1 MTVGVLLMAYGTPR
15 NLEEVEAYFTHI
27 RRGRRP
33 PAEEVEDLRERY
45 RRIGGA
51 SPLREITEA
60 QARGLQ
66 QILDRRALGRF
77 RVYLGMKH
85 SPPFVGEVAEAM
97 LRDGVRRV
105 VALVLAPHD
114 SRMIVDEYME
124 YAQPAFDSVP
134 DLQLRVVRSWHL
146 NPGYLHALERRVRSA
161 LQGFPDR
168 DPQATDVLFTAHSL
182 PERILEWNDPYPRTL
197 RETAEELAR
206 RVGLARWRVCYQSA
220 GHTPFPWL
228 GPDILEVLEELAASG
243 CRQVLAVP
251 VGFVADHLEVLY
263 DLDVEAARRAG
274 EFGLVFRRTESLN
287 TDPEFLEGLGEEVV
301 AAAGSLP

>member
-15 NLEEVEAYFTHI
+15 HLDEVEAYFTHI

-33 PAEEVEDLRERY
+33 SPEEVEALRARY

-66 QILDRRALGRF
+66 AALDRRAPGRF
-77 RVYLGMKH
+77 RVYLAMKH
-85 SPPFVGEVAEAM
+85 SAPFIADVAAEI
-97 LRDGVRRV
+97 LRHGVRRV
-105 VALVLAPHD
+105 VALVLAPHE

-124 YAQPAFDSVP
+124 YAKPVLDSAQ

-146 NPGYLHALERRVRSA
+146 NPHFLAAVERRIRSSLER
-161 LQGFPDR
+161 FPDPR
-168 DPQATDVLFTAHSL
+168 PEATEVLFTAHSL
-182 PERILEWNDPYPRTL
+182 PERILEWNDPYPTTL
-197 RETAEELAR
+197 LETAQELAR
-206 RVGLARWRVCYQSA
+206 RTRLSAWRVCYQSA

-228 GPDILEVLEELAASG
+228 GPDILEVLEEIAAAG
-243 CRQVLAVP
+243 RRQVLVVP

-263 DLDVEAARRAG
+263 DLDVEAAERAG
-274 EFGLVFRRTESLN
+274 SLGLVFRRTQSLN
-287 TDPEFLEGLGEEVV
+287 TDPEFLEGLADEVM
-301 AAAGSLP
+301 AAASDL